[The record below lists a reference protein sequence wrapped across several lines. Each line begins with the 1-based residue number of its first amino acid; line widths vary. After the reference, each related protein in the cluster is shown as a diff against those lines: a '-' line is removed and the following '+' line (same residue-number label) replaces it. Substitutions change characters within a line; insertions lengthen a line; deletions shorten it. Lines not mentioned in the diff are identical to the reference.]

1 MGMSPSWVC
10 HHAGTICNDVAASI
24 GHCVILYRP
33 TVFGVPHSDTKVEK
47 AVPIHGRGSHELG
60 LDCKPFEGVRPVITD
75 VVSTLK
81 NMLDRLDNEIE
92 EHTRQRDFYFAALA
106 NETESPARTRVLS
119 SVMLHTK
126 IVHTLWGI
134 SDRHDVCPCGMCDQK
149 ALMILKAALR
159 RHAGRDQVW
168 PRTSDR
174 PKADAVHGSS
184 RLPHSAPFV
193 RIPTSDS

>member
-1 MGMSPSWVC
+1 M
-10 HHAGTICNDVAASI
+10 
-24 GHCVILYRP
+24 
-33 TVFGVPHSDTKVEK
+33 
-47 AVPIHGRGSHELG
+47 
-60 LDCKPFEGVRPVITD
+60 ITD

-81 NMLDRLDNEIE
+81 DMLDQLDNEIE

-159 RHAGRDQVW
+159 RLAGRDQVW

-193 RIPTSDS
+193 RIPASDS